1 MKRNKFKKRSFL
13 TLGAVMAIFASANY
27 CPALAAQYNIGS
39 FDHLKS
45 SLENGKYSYLDG
57 GGIGVIPSLVTVEIE
72 PNSMLNTNSLGF
84 GSAIDVK
91 ISGHTVDANNGT
103 YSGSNTGFIVN
114 GTTLTLQNVTMQGF
128 DAALNVQNGGTV
140 NLNGTDFNSAVY
152 NNATINLSGE
162 NTFSYTVSNADGA
175 TVNNSGSATFNNG
188 ALSGGGKY
196 VQSSA
201 DASTVLN
208 GGSINADI
216 TGGSLKGNFSLTDG
230 MVTEAVNTKINNDT
244 TVSGGELTLD
254 NKDTWSSDA
263 DITLNNNGTLN
274 LSGVTQGGTLNAEGG
289 SLNLNGTDLTISNG
303 SKIAG
308 AVNTQLNNGS
318 LTVDGTGSV
327 ILNNGDT
334 WNVETTLTNGSLT
347 IDSIAQEASAS
358 LNATGG
364 SLNLNGTD
372 LTISTGSQ
380 IAGAVNTQLNSGS
393 LTVDGTGSV
402 TLNQGD
408 AWNVETTLT
417 NGSLTLDNITQG
429 TNASLNATG
438 GGLVVNSNLN
448 MAQGSMIADVV
459 NANVS
464 GDLTVSG
471 GDVVFNNGDTWNSD
485 TTLTNGSLALDNM
498 TRGNNASLTANSG
511 NLTLGDITL
520 IRGDR
525 VNPNVNVTVNGDVIL
540 TNGANVALDS
550 RDTLNSGSVTVESYP
565 SVLSMGGLS
574 TNENF
579 YLNAKSGMITLS
591 GVTLNNEND
600 NVADGAT
607 VTINQ
612 STDTDYYGV
621 TLRQGSLSLN
631 STNDTWNGRIILN
644 GENANL
650 NLANVIQGENG
661 SLNATNGNLT
671 VNNITLTKAEDLI
684 AEAVKTTVAGDFTVS
699 NGEVILDGATD
710 VLQQGTITLDG
721 SGNLTMNDLTTTDV
735 NLIAKDGTLNL
746 NNVTLD
752 NDNDYIHFDSDVTF
766 NGNLNITK
774 GTVELDKND
783 NLSQASNTINL
794 NGENATLGVDGLA
807 TDTTKFNLEKGTL
820 HIVGEGLT
828 LNNTDDLIKKEIHT
842 VVDGDL
848 NINEGQV
855 YLNNEDE
862 WNKGTIHVATNGELQ
877 FENFNKSYGSVLK
890 MDGDGSLTE
899 LVNSTVATVDASQ
912 ITNGTINIDNTS
924 KFVIQDGTTN
934 LQTLNS
940 SGVLSTLNSTF
951 EDHTIN
957 TINVIGNE
965 FSKMDNTT
973 FTGDNRADF
982 TIDLYARLR
991 DYNQDS
997 DTFTGTTLAGLGT
1010 EEGTI
1015 NISDWVLRGNLR
1027 RQDAPIDRF
1036 YDFKIFNYENLDN
1049 VTITATDK
1057 ETFTP
1062 IGYYRLFSNGDG
1074 NYTLGLTRYNKQV
1087 FRAQATTLA
1096 QYNNQLAID
1105 DIVTSHFTLHNAG
1118 AYRNSNRFASAT
1130 PDLGPYLYNQKDGG
1144 LWFKSYADIER
1155 LSMTQ
1160 DLNVH
1165 NTAYGAIIGADL
1177 PVFDLEDGWKF
1188 IPTTYIGY
1196 NGAHQSF
1203 NDVSAYQNG
1212 GQLGFM
1218 GTFIKDNFVSSHTIY
1233 GGGYYNEMHVDGVS
1247 DETANWF
1254 WGTAHRAAYNWRIKN
1269 HFIIQPTAFISYNM
1283 FGEQNFHSEFGEMG
1297 MRSGMLNGVNVAPG
1311 INFIWADDDWSLYA
1325 GVQYMYNINEQVSGR
1340 AGNVYLPNLHM
1351 RHGYIQYGL
1360 GGTKTIKDNLASY
1373 AQVMFRNAG
1382 RTGVAFQIGLQYS
1395 FDLNEIIQKVT
1406 TAFKRTKNIANK

>member
-27 CPALAAQYNIGS
+27 CPALAADYNLNAFS
-39 FDHLKS
+39 QLES
-45 SLENGKYSYLDG
+45 ALENGNYNTQG
-57 GGIGVIPSLVTVEIE
+57 GVSQTVQSGDRLIT
-72 PNSMLNTNSLGF
+72 SGTLYF
-84 GSAIDVK
+84 GDNGIDVSQTGLTVVRENFADYMG
-91 ISGHTVDANNGT
+91 SGT
-103 YSGSNTGFIVN
+103 NTGFN
-114 GTTLTLQNVTMQGF
+114 
-128 DAALNVQNGGTV
+128 
-140 NLNGTDFNSAVY
+140 
-152 NNATINLSGE
+152 
-162 NTFSYTVSNADGA
+162 
-175 TVNNSGSATFNNG
+175 
-188 ALSGGGKY
+188 
-196 VQSSA
+196 
-201 DASTVLN
+201 VLN
-208 GGSINADI
+208 G
-216 TGGSLKGNFSLTDG
+216 
-230 MVTEAVNTKINNDT
+230 V
-244 TVSGGELTLD
+244 ELTLD
-254 NKDTWSSDA
+254 NLAINTFQTAVNINNGATVNFIGGTYDSSVVNSGASDIQGGIFRNYSQTADTSASTTTNGNVTLSGNITSGNFTSNDTLNFTGGEIAAAVNTNINSDTTISNGTITLDSSDTWSTNA
-263 DITLNNNGTLN
+263 YITLNSGTLN
-274 LSGVTQGGTLNAEGG
+274 LNGATQGGT
-289 SLNLNGTDLTISNG
+289 
-303 SKIAG
+303 
-308 AVNTQLNNGS
+308 
-318 LTVDGTGSV
+318 
-327 ILNNGDT
+327 
-334 WNVETTLTNGSLT
+334 
-347 IDSIAQEASAS
+347 

-380 IAGAVNTQLNSGS
+380 IAGAVNTQLNNGS

-408 AWNVETTLT
+408 VWNVETTLT

-429 TNASLNATG
+429 ANASLNATGGSLNLNGTDLTISTGSKITGDVVASLTGGSLTVAKDGSVTINTGDTWDTATKLTGGTLEINNVNQGTNASINATG
-438 GGLVVNSNLN
+438 GGLVVNSDLN
-448 MAQGSMIADVV
+448 MAEGSMIADVV

-485 TTLTNGSLALDNM
+485 TTLTNGSLALDDM
-498 TRGNNASLTANSG
+498 TRGNNASLYATGG
-511 NLTLGDITL
+511 NLNLGAVELVGNDDIGQYVVTTITDDVVL
-520 IRGDR
+520 NGL
-525 VNPNVNVTVNGDVIL
+525 NVNVRLDGMGS
-540 TNGANVALDS
+540 GADNLVG
-550 RDTLNSGSVTVESYP
+550 GSVTVK
-565 SVLSMGGLS
+565 
-574 TNENF
+574 N
-579 YLNAKSGMITLS
+579 
-591 GVTLNNEND
+591 GV
-600 NVADGAT
+600 
-607 VTINQ
+607 
-612 STDTDYYGV
+612 
-621 TLRQGSLSLN
+621 LSLN
-631 STNDTWNGRIILN
+631 NLATTNIAIITDDLRGALTLNDVTLDNDNDYINANLLSIDDNITVNKGEIYVKGTDEWNGVINLA

-671 VNNITLTKAEDLI
+671 VNNITLTKTEDII

-699 NGEVILDGATD
+699 NGNVILDGATD
-710 VLQQGTITLDG
+710 TLQTGTLTLNSNG
-721 SGNLTMNDLTTTDV
+721 KLTMNNLTTENV
-735 NLIAKDGTLNL
+735 NLIAQGGTLNL
-746 NNVTLD
+746 DNVTLN
-752 NDNDYIHFDSDVTF
+752 NDNDYIHFDSNVTF
-766 NGNLNITK
+766 AGDLNITK
-774 GTVELDKND
+774 GTVELDSKD
-783 NLSQASNTINL
+783 NLSAANNTITL

-820 HIVGEGLT
+820 HIVGDGLT
-828 LNNTDDLIKKEIHT
+828 LNNADDLIQREIHT

-848 NINEGQV
+848 NINKGQV
-855 YLNNEDE
+855 YLNNDDE
-862 WNKGTIHVATNGELQ
+862 WNEGTIHVATDGSLQ
-877 FENFNKSYGSVLK
+877 FENFNKSYGNVLI
-890 MDGDGSLTE
+890 MDGENSLTE
-899 LVNSTVATVDASQ
+899 LVNSTVAVIDAGK
-912 ITNGTINIDNTS
+912 ITDGTINIDNTS
-924 KFVIQDGTTN
+924 SFVVQDGTMN
-934 LQTLNS
+934 LDTLNS
-940 SGVLSTLNSTF
+940 SGVLSALNSTF

-957 TINVIGNE
+957 NLNVINND
-965 FSKMDNTT
+965 FTAMDNST
-973 FTGDNRADF
+973 FTGDAVADF
-982 TIDLYARLR
+982 TIDIYARLR
-991 DYNQDS
+991 DYNQNS
-997 DTFTGTTLAGLGT
+997 DTFSGEAISALDASGGTV
-1010 EEGTI
+1010 

-1027 RQDAPIDRF
+1027 RQDAPIDRY
-1036 YDFKIFNYENLDN
+1036 YDFKIFDYDTIADN
-1049 VTITATDK
+1049 INITATDK

-1074 NYTLGLTRYNKQV
+1074 SYTLGLTRYNKQV

-1105 DIVTSHFTLHNAG
+1105 DIVTSHFTLHNAA
-1118 AYRNSNRFASAT
+1118 AYRNSNRFAAAT
-1130 PDLGPYLYNQKDGG
+1130 PSLGPYLYNQKDGG

-1218 GTFIKDNFVSSHTIY
+1218 GTFIKDNFVSSHTVY

-1297 MRSGMLNGVNVAPG
+1297 MKSGMLNGINVAPG
-1311 INFIWADDDWSLYA
+1311 VNFIWADDDWSLYA

-1351 RHGYIQYGL
+1351 RHGYIQYGI
-1360 GGTKTIKDNLASY
+1360 GGTKNIKDNLASY

-1395 FDLNEIIQKVT
+1395 FDLNEIIQKIT
-1406 TAFKRTKNIANK
+1406 TAFKKTKNIANK

>member
-1 MKRNKFKKRSFL
+1 MKRGKFKKRSFL

-27 CPALAAQYNIGS
+27 CPALAAQYNLDT
-39 FDHLKS
+39 FNQ
-45 SLENGKYSYLDG
+45 LESALNEGFYEYRNESDIPPYYSEQTVANGD
-57 GGIGVIPSLVTVEIE
+57 I
-72 PNSMLNTNSLGF
+72 LNTGGNLSF
-84 GSAIDVK
+84 GRDS
-91 ISGHTVDANNGT
+91 ISVVTSGLTVDANNGT

-128 DAALNVQNGGTV
+128 GTALNVQNEGTV

-162 NTFSYTVSNADGA
+162 NTFSGTVSNANGA

-201 DASTVLN
+201 GASTVLN

-230 MVTEAVNTKINNDT
+230 RVTEAVNTEINNDT

-254 NKDTWSSDA
+254 NQDTWSSNA

-274 LSGVTQGGTLNAEGG
+274 LSGVDQGGALNAEGG
-289 SLNLNGTDLTISNG
+289 SLNLNGTDLTISTG
-303 SKIAG
+303 SQIAG

-334 WNVETTLTNGSLT
+334 WNVSTTLKDGDLTLYNVSQGTNASLDAQAGNLNSNISLT
-347 IDSIAQEASAS
+347 IGE
-358 LNATGG
+358 G
-364 SLNLNGTD
+364 SK
-372 LTISTGSQ
+372 
-380 IAGAVNTQLNSGS
+380 IAGDVNANLSGGS
-393 LTVDGTGSV
+393 LTVAQDGSV
-402 TLNQGD
+402 TINTGD
-408 AWNVETTLT
+408 TWNTATNLT
-417 NGSLTLDNITQG
+417 GGNLEINNVNQG

-498 TRGNNASLTANSG
+498 TRGNDASLTANSG

-520 IRGDR
+520 IQGDR

-550 RDTLNSGSVTVESYP
+550 RDTLNSGSVTVENYP

-579 YLNAKSGMITLS
+579 YLVAKSGMITLS
-591 GVTLNNEND
+591 GVTLNNEKD

-607 VTINQ
+607 VTIKQ

-671 VNNITLTKAEDLI
+671 VNNITLTKTEDII
-684 AEAVKTTVAGDFTVS
+684 AKAVKTTVAGDFTVS

-1406 TAFKRTKNIANK
+1406 TAFKRTKNIAKH

>member
-1 MKRNKFKKRSFL
+1 MKESKFKKRSFL

-27 CPALAAQYNIGS
+27 CPALAADYNLNAFS
-39 FDHLKS
+39 QLQS
-45 SLENGKYSYLDG
+45 ALESGGYYDNGL
-57 GGIGVIPSLVTVEIE
+57 IE
-72 PNSMLNTNSLGF
+72 VNSGDRLITSGTLYF
-84 GSAIDVK
+84 GDNGIDVSQTGLTVVRNNANYMG
-91 ISGHTVDANNGT
+91 SGT
-103 YSGSNTGFIVN
+103 NTGFNVLN
-114 GTTLTLQNVTMQGF
+114 GVELTLNNVVMSTFQT
-128 DAALNVQNGGTV
+128 AV
-140 NLNGTDFNSAVY
+140 NI
-152 NNATINLSGE
+152 NN
-162 NTFSYTVSNADGA
+162 GA
-175 TVNNSGSATFNNG
+175 TVNFIGGTYGSSVVNSGASNIQ
-188 ALSGGGKY
+188 GGIFRNY
-196 VQSSA
+196 SQTANTS
-201 DASTVLN
+201 ASTTTSGNVTLN
-208 GGSINADI
+208 GNITSGSFTSNGTLNF
-216 TGGSLKGNFSLTDG
+216 TGG
-230 MVTEAVNTKINNDT
+230 EIAAAVNTEINDDT
-244 TVSGGELTLD
+244 TISNGTITLD
-254 NKDTWSSDA
+254 SSDTWSTNA
-263 DITLNNNGTLN
+263 DITLNSGTLN
-274 LSGVTQGGTLNAEGG
+274 LNGATQGGT
-289 SLNLNGTDLTISNG
+289 
-303 SKIAG
+303 
-308 AVNTQLNNGS
+308 
-318 LTVDGTGSV
+318 
-327 ILNNGDT
+327 
-334 WNVETTLTNGSLT
+334 
-347 IDSIAQEASAS
+347 

-380 IAGAVNTQLNSGS
+380 IAGAVNTQLNNGS

-408 AWNVETTLT
+408 VWNVETTLT

-438 GGLVVNSNLN
+438 GGLVVNSDLN
-448 MAQGSMIADVV
+448 MAEGSMIADVV

-498 TRGNNASLTANSG
+498 TRGNDASLYATGG
-511 NLTLGDITL
+511 NLNLGAVELVGNDDIGQYVVTTITDDVVL
-520 IRGDR
+520 NGL
-525 VNPNVNVTVNGDVIL
+525 NVNVQLDGTGS
-540 TNGANVALDS
+540 GADNLAG
-550 RDTLNSGSVTVESYP
+550 GSVTVKNG
-565 SVLSMGGLS
+565 VLSLNNLAT
-574 TNENF
+574 TNT
-579 YLNAKSGMITLS
+579 AIITDDLR
-591 GVTLNNEND
+591 GALTLNNVTLDND
-600 NVADGAT
+600 NDYINANLLSIEDNIT
-607 VTINQ
+607 VNKGEIYVKG
-612 STDTDYYGV
+612 TDE
-621 TLRQGSLSLN
+621 
-631 STNDTWNGRIILN
+631 WNGVINLA

-671 VNNITLTKAEDLI
+671 VNNITLTKTEDII

-699 NGEVILDGATD
+699 NGNVILDGATD
-710 VLQQGTITLDG
+710 TLQTGTLTLNSNG
-721 SGNLTMNDLTTTDV
+721 TLTMNDLTTENV
-735 NLIAKDGTLNL
+735 NLIAQGGTLNL
-746 NNVTLD
+746 DNVTLN
-752 NDNDYIHFDSDVTF
+752 NDNDYIHFDSNVTF
-766 NGNLNITK
+766 AGDLNITK
-774 GTVELDKND
+774 GTVELDSKD
-783 NLSQASNTINL
+783 NLSAANNTITL

-820 HIVGEGLT
+820 HIVGDGLT
-828 LNNTDDLIKKEIHT
+828 LNNADDLIQREIHT

-848 NINEGQV
+848 NINKGQV
-855 YLNNEDE
+855 YLNNDDE
-862 WNKGTIHVATNGELQ
+862 WNEGTIHVATDGSLQ
-877 FENFNKSYGSVLK
+877 FENFNKSYGNVLI
-890 MDGDGSLTE
+890 MDGENSLTE
-899 LVNSTVATVDASQ
+899 LVNSTVAVIDAGK
-912 ITNGTINIDNTS
+912 ITDGTINIDNTS
-924 KFVIQDGTTN
+924 SFVVQDGTMN
-934 LQTLNS
+934 LDTLNS
-940 SGVLSTLNSTF
+940 SGVLSALNSTF

-957 TINVIGNE
+957 NLNVINND
-965 FSKMDNTT
+965 FTAMDNST
-973 FTGDNRADF
+973 FTGDAVADF
-982 TIDLYARLR
+982 TIDIYARLR
-991 DYNQDS
+991 DYNQNS
-997 DTFTGTTLAGLGT
+997 DTFSGEAISALDTSGGTV
-1010 EEGTI
+1010 

-1027 RQDAPIDRF
+1027 RQDAPIDRY
-1036 YDFKIFNYENLDN
+1036 YDFKIFDYDTIADN
-1049 VTITATDK
+1049 INITATDK

-1074 NYTLGLTRYNKQV
+1074 SYTLGLTRYNKQV

-1105 DIVTSHFTLHNAG
+1105 DIVTSHFTLHNAA
-1118 AYRNSNRFASAT
+1118 AYRNSNRFAAAT
-1130 PDLGPYLYNQKDGG
+1130 PSLGPYLYNQKDGG

-1218 GTFIKDNFVSSHTIY
+1218 GTFIKDNFVSSHTVY

-1297 MRSGMLNGVNVAPG
+1297 MKSGMLNGINVAPG
-1311 INFIWADDDWSLYA
+1311 VNFIWADDDWSLYA

-1351 RHGYIQYGL
+1351 RHGYIQYGI
-1360 GGTKTIKDNLASY
+1360 GGTKNIKDNLASY

-1395 FDLNEIIQKVT
+1395 FDLNEIIQKIT
-1406 TAFKRTKNIANK
+1406 TAFKKTKNIANK

>member
-1 MKRNKFKKRSFL
+1 MKRGKFKKRSFL

-27 CPALAAQYNIGS
+27 CPALAADYDLNAFSQLQSALESGGYYDNGLIEVNSGDRLITSGDYLS
-39 FDHLKS
+39 FD
-45 SLENGKYSYLDG
+45 NDG
-57 GGIGVIPSLVTVEIE
+57 ITVSQTGLTVVRED
-72 PNSMLNTNSLGF
+72 LNRYEGY
-84 GSAIDVK
+84 G
-91 ISGHTVDANNGT
+91 
-103 YSGSNTGFIVN
+103 TGFNVLN
-114 GTTLTLQNVTMQGF
+114 GVELTLNNVVM
-128 DAALNVQNGGTV
+128 
-140 NLNGTDFNSAVY
+140 
-152 NNATINLSGE
+152 
-162 NTFSYTVSNADGA
+162 NTFQTAVNINNGA
-175 TVNNSGSATFNNG
+175 TVNFIGGSYTSSVVNSGASDIQGGIFRNYSQTADTSASTTTNG
-188 ALSGGGKY
+188 NVTLSGNITSGNFT
-196 VQSSA
+196 SN
-201 DASTVLN
+201 DTLN
-208 GGSINADI
+208 F
-216 TGGSLKGNFSLTDG
+216 TGG
-230 MVTEAVNTKINNDT
+230 EIAAAVNTNINSDT
-244 TVSGGELTLD
+244 TISNGTITLD
-254 NKDTWSSDA
+254 SSDTWSTNA
-263 DITLNNNGTLN
+263 DITLNSGTLN
-274 LSGVTQGGTLNAEGG
+274 LNGATQGGALNAEGG
-289 SLNLNGTDLTISNG
+289 SLNLNGTDLTISTG
-303 SKIAG
+303 SQIAG

-334 WNVETTLTNGSLT
+334 WNVSTTLTNGSLT
-347 IDSIAQEASAS
+347 IDSIAQGASAS

-364 SLNLNGTD
+364 SLSVTNTNLNIAG
-372 LTISTGSQ
+372 GSQ

-408 AWNVETTLT
+408 VWNVETTLT

-429 TNASLNATG
+429 TNASINATG
-438 GGLVVNSNLN
+438 GGLVVNSDLN
-448 MAQGSMIADVV
+448 MAEGSMIAEAV

-464 GDLTVSG
+464 GVLTVSG

-1233 GGGYYNEMHVDGVS
+1233 VGGYYNEMHFDGFS
-1247 DETANWF
+1247 D
-1254 WGTAHRAAYNWRIKN
+1254 
-1269 HFIIQPTAFISYNM
+1269 
-1283 FGEQNFHSEFGEMG
+1283 
-1297 MRSGMLNGVNVAPG
+1297 
-1311 INFIWADDDWSLYA
+1311 
-1325 GVQYMYNINEQVSGR
+1325 
-1340 AGNVYLPNLHM
+1340 
-1351 RHGYIQYGL
+1351 
-1360 GGTKTIKDNLASY
+1360 
-1373 AQVMFRNAG
+1373 
-1382 RTGVAFQIGLQYS
+1382 
-1395 FDLNEIIQKVT
+1395 
-1406 TAFKRTKNIANK
+1406 

>member
-1 MKRNKFKKRSFL
+1 MKRGKFKKRSFL

-27 CPALAAQYNIGS
+27 CPALAADYDLNAFSQLQSALESGGYYDNGLIEVNSGDRLITSGDYLS
-39 FDHLKS
+39 FD
-45 SLENGKYSYLDG
+45 NDG
-57 GGIGVIPSLVTVEIE
+57 ITVSQTGLTVVRED
-72 PNSMLNTNSLGF
+72 LNRYEGY
-84 GSAIDVK
+84 G
-91 ISGHTVDANNGT
+91 
-103 YSGSNTGFIVN
+103 TGFNVLN
-114 GTTLTLQNVTMQGF
+114 GVELTLNNVVM
-128 DAALNVQNGGTV
+128 
-140 NLNGTDFNSAVY
+140 
-152 NNATINLSGE
+152 
-162 NTFSYTVSNADGA
+162 NTFQTAVNINNGA
-175 TVNNSGSATFNNG
+175 TVNFIGGSYTSSVVNSGASDIQGGIFRNYSQTADTSASTTTNG
-188 ALSGGGKY
+188 NVTLSGNITSGNFT
-196 VQSSA
+196 SN
-201 DASTVLN
+201 DTLN
-208 GGSINADI
+208 F
-216 TGGSLKGNFSLTDG
+216 TGG
-230 MVTEAVNTKINNDT
+230 EIAAAVNTNINSDT
-244 TVSGGELTLD
+244 TISNGTITLD
-254 NKDTWSSDA
+254 SSDTWSTNA
-263 DITLNNNGTLN
+263 DITLNSGTLN
-274 LSGVTQGGTLNAEGG
+274 LNGATQGGALNAEGG
-289 SLNLNGTDLTISNG
+289 SLNLNGTDLTISTG
-303 SKIAG
+303 SQIAG

-334 WNVETTLTNGSLT
+334 WNVSTTLTNGSLT
-347 IDSIAQEASAS
+347 IDSIAQGASAS
-358 LNATGG
+358 LNAPGG
-364 SLNLNGTD
+364 SLSVTNTNLNIAG
-372 LTISTGSQ
+372 GSQ

-408 AWNVETTLT
+408 VWNVETTLT

-429 TNASLNATG
+429 TNASINATG
-438 GGLVVNSNLN
+438 GGLVVNSDLN
-448 MAQGSMIADVV
+448 MAEGSMIAEAV

-464 GDLTVSG
+464 GVLTVSG

-820 HIVGEGLT
+820 HIVDEGLT

-855 YLNNEDE
+855 YLNNGDD
-862 WNKGTIHVATNGELQ
+862 WNKGQIHVATNGELQ
-877 FENFNKSYGSVLK
+877 FENFNKSYGSFLK
-890 MDGDGSLTE
+890 MEGDGSLTE
-899 LVNSTVATVDASQ
+899 LVKSQVEPVDVIQ
-912 ITNGTINIDNTS
+912 IHIGTNNVDNTS

-1027 RQDAPIDRF
+1027 RQDAPIYRF
-1036 YDFKIFNYENLDN
+1036 
-1049 VTITATDK
+1049 
-1057 ETFTP
+1057 
-1062 IGYYRLFSNGDG
+1062 
-1074 NYTLGLTRYNKQV
+1074 
-1087 FRAQATTLA
+1087 
-1096 QYNNQLAID
+1096 
-1105 DIVTSHFTLHNAG
+1105 
-1118 AYRNSNRFASAT
+1118 
-1130 PDLGPYLYNQKDGG
+1130 
-1144 LWFKSYADIER
+1144 
-1155 LSMTQ
+1155 
-1160 DLNVH
+1160 
-1165 NTAYGAIIGADL
+1165 
-1177 PVFDLEDGWKF
+1177 
-1188 IPTTYIGY
+1188 
-1196 NGAHQSF
+1196 
-1203 NDVSAYQNG
+1203 
-1212 GQLGFM
+1212 
-1218 GTFIKDNFVSSHTIY
+1218 
-1233 GGGYYNEMHVDGVS
+1233 
-1247 DETANWF
+1247 
-1254 WGTAHRAAYNWRIKN
+1254 
-1269 HFIIQPTAFISYNM
+1269 
-1283 FGEQNFHSEFGEMG
+1283 
-1297 MRSGMLNGVNVAPG
+1297 
-1311 INFIWADDDWSLYA
+1311 
-1325 GVQYMYNINEQVSGR
+1325 
-1340 AGNVYLPNLHM
+1340 
-1351 RHGYIQYGL
+1351 
-1360 GGTKTIKDNLASY
+1360 
-1373 AQVMFRNAG
+1373 
-1382 RTGVAFQIGLQYS
+1382 
-1395 FDLNEIIQKVT
+1395 
-1406 TAFKRTKNIANK
+1406 

>member
-1 MKRNKFKKRSFL
+1 MKRGKFKKRSFL

-27 CPALAAQYNIGS
+27 CPTLAADYNLNAFS
-39 FDHLKS
+39 QLES
-45 SLENGKYSYLDG
+45 ALENGNYNTQG
-57 GGIGVIPSLVTVEIE
+57 GVSQTVQSGDRLIT
-72 PNSMLNTNSLGF
+72 SGTLYF
-84 GSAIDVK
+84 GDNGIDVSQTGLTVVRVNLAK
-91 ISGHTVDANNGT
+91 YQGSGT
-103 YSGSNTGFIVN
+103 NTGFNVLN
-114 GTTLTLQNVTMQGF
+114 GVELTL
-128 DAALNVQNGGTV
+128 D
-140 NLNGTDFNSAVY
+140 NLA
-152 NNATINLSGE
+152 I
-162 NTFSYTVSNADGA
+162 NTFQTAVNINNGA
-175 TVNNSGSATFNNG
+175 TVNFIGGSYTSSVVNSGTSNIQGGTFSNYFQTADTSASTTTNG
-188 ALSGGGKY
+188 NVTLSGNITSGNFTSNG
-196 VQSSA
+196 
-201 DASTVLN
+201 TLN
-208 GGSINADI
+208 F
-216 TGGSLKGNFSLTDG
+216 TGGEIATD
-230 MVTEAVNTKINNDT
+230 VNTVINNDT

-254 NKDTWSSDA
+254 NQDTWSSNA

-274 LSGVTQGGTLNAEGG
+274 LSGVDQGGALNAEGG

-303 SKIAG
+303 SKI
-308 AVNTQLNNGS
+308 T
-318 LTVDGTGSV
+318 
-327 ILNNGDT
+327 
-334 WNVETTLTNGSLT
+334 
-347 IDSIAQEASAS
+347 
-358 LNATGG
+358 
-364 SLNLNGTD
+364 
-372 LTISTGSQ
+372 
-380 IAGAVNTQLNSGS
+380 GAVNTQLNSGS

-408 AWNVETTLT
+408 VWNVETTLT

-429 TNASLNATG
+429 TNASINATG
-438 GGLVVNSNLN
+438 GGLVVNSDLN
-448 MAQGSMIADVV
+448 MAEGSMIAETV

-520 IRGDR
+520 IQGDR
-525 VNPNVNVTVNGDVIL
+525 VNQYVNVTVNGDVIL
-540 TNGANVALDS
+540 NGANVVLDS
-550 RDTLNSGSVTVESYP
+550 RDTLNSGSVTVENYP

-574 TNENF
+574 TNEKF
-579 YLNAKSGMITLS
+579 YLDAKSGMITLS

-607 VTINQ
+607 VTITQGTGADNF
-612 STDTDYYGV
+612 GV
-621 TLRQGSLSLN
+621 TLQQGSLSLN
-631 STNDTWNGRIILN
+631 STNDTWNGSIILD

-671 VNNITLTKAEDLI
+671 VNNITLTKAEDII

-807 TDTTKFNLEKGTL
+807 TDTTKFNLEKGGL

-1406 TAFKRTKNIANK
+1406 TAFKRTKNIAKH

>member
-1 MKRNKFKKRSFL
+1 MKRGKFKKRSFL

-27 CPALAAQYNIGS
+27 CPALAADYDLNAFSQLQSALESGGYYDNGLIEVNSGDRLITSGDYLS
-39 FDHLKS
+39 FD
-45 SLENGKYSYLDG
+45 NDG
-57 GGIGVIPSLVTVEIE
+57 ITVSQTGLTVVRED
-72 PNSMLNTNSLGF
+72 LNRYEGY
-84 GSAIDVK
+84 G
-91 ISGHTVDANNGT
+91 
-103 YSGSNTGFIVN
+103 TGFNVLN
-114 GTTLTLQNVTMQGF
+114 GVELTLNNVVM
-128 DAALNVQNGGTV
+128 
-140 NLNGTDFNSAVY
+140 
-152 NNATINLSGE
+152 
-162 NTFSYTVSNADGA
+162 NTFQTAVNINNGA
-175 TVNNSGSATFNNG
+175 TVNFIGGSYTSSVVNSGASDIQGGIFRNYSQTADTSASTTTNG
-188 ALSGGGKY
+188 NVTLSGNITSGNFT
-196 VQSSA
+196 SN
-201 DASTVLN
+201 DTLN
-208 GGSINADI
+208 F
-216 TGGSLKGNFSLTDG
+216 TGG
-230 MVTEAVNTKINNDT
+230 EIAAAVNTNINSDT
-244 TVSGGELTLD
+244 TISNGTITLD
-254 NKDTWSSDA
+254 SSDTWSTNA
-263 DITLNNNGTLN
+263 DITLNSGTLN
-274 LSGVTQGGTLNAEGG
+274 LNGATQGGTLNATGG
-289 SLNLNGTDLTISNG
+289 SLNLNGTDLTISTG
-303 SKIAG
+303 SQIAG

-334 WNVETTLTNGSLT
+334 WNVSTTLTNGSLT

-364 SLNLNGTD
+364 SLNVNGTD
-372 LTISTGSQ
+372 LTISTDSQ
-380 IAGAVNTQLNSGS
+380 IAGDVVASLTGGS
-393 LTVDGTGSV
+393 LTVAQDGSV
-402 TLNQGD
+402 TINTGD
-408 AWNVETTLT
+408 TWNTATKLT
-417 NGSLTLDNITQG
+417 GGNLAIDNVNQG

-448 MAQGSMIADVV
+448 MAQGSMIAEAVE
-459 NANVS
+459 ANVS
-464 GDLTVSG
+464 GVLTVSG

-520 IRGDR
+520 IQGDR
-525 VNPNVNVTVNGDVIL
+525 VNQYVNVTVNGDVIL

-550 RDTLNSGSVTVESYP
+550 RDTLNSGSVTVENYP

-574 TNENF
+574 TNEKF
-579 YLNAKSGMITLS
+579 YLDAKSGIITLS

-607 VTINQ
+607 VTITQGTGADNF
-612 STDTDYYGV
+612 GV
-621 TLRQGSLSLN
+621 TLQQGSLSLN
-631 STNDTWNGRIILN
+631 STNDTWNGSIILD

-1406 TAFKRTKNIANK
+1406 TAFKRTKNIAKH

>member
-1 MKRNKFKKRSFL
+1 MSLKN
-13 TLGAVMAIFASANY
+13 AN
-27 CPALAAQYNIGS
+27 
-39 FDHLKS
+39 
-45 SLENGKYSYLDG
+45 
-57 GGIGVIPSLVTVEIE
+57 
-72 PNSMLNTNSLGF
+72 
-84 GSAIDVK
+84 
-91 ISGHTVDANNGT
+91 ISGTITLDASDTWEGA
-103 YSGSNTGFIVN
+103 YSLSNT
-114 GTTLTLQNVTMQGF
+114 
-128 DAALNVQNGGTV
+128 
-140 NLNGTDFNSAVY
+140 
-152 NNATINLSGE
+152 
-162 NTFSYTVSNADGA
+162 
-175 TVNNSGSATFNNG
+175 
-188 ALSGGGKY
+188 
-196 VQSSA
+196 
-201 DASTVLN
+201 
-208 GGSINADI
+208 
-216 TGGSLKGNFSLTDG
+216 
-230 MVTEAVNTKINNDT
+230 
-244 TVSGGELTLD
+244 
-254 NKDTWSSDA
+254 
-263 DITLNNNGTLN
+263 GTLN
-274 LSGVTQGGTLNAEGG
+274 LNGVTQGGALNAE
-289 SLNLNGTDLTISNG
+289 D
-303 SKIAG
+303 
-308 AVNTQLNNGS
+308 
-318 LTVDGTGSV
+318 
-327 ILNNGDT
+327 
-334 WNVETTLTNGSLT
+334 
-347 IDSIAQEASAS
+347 
-358 LNATGG
+358 G

-402 TLNQGD
+402 ILNNGDTWNVETTLTNGSLTLDNITQGTNASLNATGGSLKLNGTDLTISNDSKIAGAVNTQLNSGSLTVDGTGSVTLNQGD
-408 AWNVETTLT
+408 VWNVETTLT

-438 GGLVVNSNLN
+438 GGLVVNSDLN
-448 MAQGSMIADVV
+448 MAEGSMIADVV

-471 GDVVFNNGDTWNSD
+471 GDVVFNNGDTWNTN
-485 TTLTNGSLALDNM
+485 TTLQSGSLTLDNM
-498 TRGNNASLTANSG
+498 KRGNNASLTANSG

-520 IRGDR
+520 IQGDR
-525 VNPNVNVTVNGDVIL
+525 VNQYVNVTVNGDVIL
-540 TNGANVALDS
+540 DGANVVLDS
-550 RDTLNSGSVTVESYP
+550 RDTLNSGSVTVKDYP

-574 TNENF
+574 TNEKF
-579 YLNAKSGMITLS
+579 YLDAKSGMITLS

-607 VTINQ
+607 VTITQGTGADNF
-612 STDTDYYGV
+612 GV
-621 TLRQGSLSLN
+621 TLQQGSLSLN
-631 STNDTWNGRIILN
+631 STNDTWNGSIILD

-684 AEAVKTTVAGDFTVS
+684 AKAVKTTVAGDFTVS

-766 NGNLNITK
+766 NGDLNITK

-807 TDTTKFNLEKGTL
+807 TDTTKFNLEKGGL

-1406 TAFKRTKNIANK
+1406 TAFKRTKNIAKH

>member
-27 CPALAAQYNIGS
+27 CPALAADYNLNAFS
-39 FDHLKS
+39 QLQS
-45 SLENGKYSYLDG
+45 ALESGGYYDNGL
-57 GGIGVIPSLVTVEIE
+57 IE
-72 PNSMLNTNSLGF
+72 VNSGDRLITSGTLYF
-84 GSAIDVK
+84 GDNGIDVSQTGLTVVRNNANYMG
-91 ISGHTVDANNGT
+91 SGT
-103 YSGSNTGFIVN
+103 NTGFNVLN
-114 GTTLTLQNVTMQGF
+114 GVELTLNNVVMSTFQT
-128 DAALNVQNGGTV
+128 AV
-140 NLNGTDFNSAVY
+140 NI
-152 NNATINLSGE
+152 NN
-162 NTFSYTVSNADGA
+162 GA
-175 TVNNSGSATFNNG
+175 TVNFIGGTYGSSVVNSGASNIQ
-188 ALSGGGKY
+188 GGIFSNY
-196 VQSSA
+196 FQTANTS
-201 DASTVLN
+201 ASTTTSGNVTLN
-208 GGSINADI
+208 GNITSGSFTSNGTLNF
-216 TGGSLKGNFSLTDG
+216 TGG
-230 MVTEAVNTKINNDT
+230 EIAAAVNTNINSDT
-244 TVSGGELTLD
+244 TISNGTITLD
-254 NKDTWSSDA
+254 SSDTWSTNA
-263 DITLNNNGTLN
+263 DITLNSGTLN
-274 LSGVTQGGTLNAEGG
+274 LNGATQGGT
-289 SLNLNGTDLTISNG
+289 
-303 SKIAG
+303 
-308 AVNTQLNNGS
+308 
-318 LTVDGTGSV
+318 
-327 ILNNGDT
+327 
-334 WNVETTLTNGSLT
+334 
-347 IDSIAQEASAS
+347 

-380 IAGAVNTQLNSGS
+380 IAGAVNTQLNNGS

-408 AWNVETTLT
+408 VWNVETTLT

-438 GGLVVNSNLN
+438 GGLVVNSDLN
-448 MAQGSMIADVV
+448 MAEGSMIADVV

-471 GDVVFNNGDTWNSD
+471 GEVVFNNGDTWNSD
-485 TTLTNGSLALDNM
+485 TTLTNGSLTLDNM
-498 TRGNNASLTANSG
+498 KRGNDASLYATGG
-511 NLTLGDITL
+511 NLNLGAVELVGNDDIGQYVVTTITDDVVL
-520 IRGDR
+520 NGL
-525 VNPNVNVTVNGDVIL
+525 NVNVQLDGMGS
-540 TNGANVALDS
+540 GADNLVG
-550 RDTLNSGSVTVESYP
+550 GSVTVK
-565 SVLSMGGLS
+565 
-574 TNENF
+574 N
-579 YLNAKSGMITLS
+579 
-591 GVTLNNEND
+591 GV
-600 NVADGAT
+600 
-607 VTINQ
+607 
-612 STDTDYYGV
+612 
-621 TLRQGSLSLN
+621 LSLN
-631 STNDTWNGRIILN
+631 NLATTNIAIITDDLGGALTLNDVTLDNDNDYINANLLSIEDNITVNKGEIYVKGTDEWNGVINLA

-671 VNNITLTKAEDLI
+671 VNNITLTKTEDII

-699 NGEVILDGATD
+699 NGNVILDGATD
-710 VLQQGTITLDG
+710 TLQTGTLTLNSNG
-721 SGNLTMNDLTTTDV
+721 KLTMNNLTTENV
-735 NLIAKDGTLNL
+735 NLIAQGGTLNL
-746 NNVTLD
+746 DNVTLN
-752 NDNDYIHFDSDVTF
+752 NDNDYIHFDSNVTF
-766 NGNLNITK
+766 AGDLNITK
-774 GTVELDKND
+774 GTVELDSKD
-783 NLSQASNTINL
+783 NLSAANNTITL

-820 HIVGEGLT
+820 HIVGDGLT
-828 LNNTDDLIKKEIHT
+828 LNNADDLIQREIHT

-848 NINEGQV
+848 NINKGQV
-855 YLNNEDE
+855 YLNNDDE
-862 WNKGTIHVATNGELQ
+862 WNEGTIHVATDGSLQ
-877 FENFNKSYGSVLK
+877 FENFNKSYGNVLI
-890 MDGDGSLTE
+890 MDGENSLTE
-899 LVNSTVATVDASQ
+899 LVNSTVAVVDAGK
-912 ITNGTINIDNTS
+912 ITDGTINIDNTS
-924 KFVIQDGTTN
+924 SFVVQDGTMN
-934 LQTLNS
+934 LDTLNS
-940 SGVLSTLNSTF
+940 SGVLSALNSTF

-957 TINVIGNE
+957 NLNVINND
-965 FSKMDNTT
+965 FTAMDNST
-973 FTGDNRADF
+973 FTGDAVADF
-982 TIDLYARLR
+982 TIDIYARLR
-991 DYNQDS
+991 DYNQNS
-997 DTFTGTTLAGLGT
+997 DTFSGEAISALDASGGTV
-1010 EEGTI
+1010 

-1027 RQDAPIDRF
+1027 RQDAPIDRY
-1036 YDFKIFNYENLDN
+1036 YDFKIFDYDTIADN
-1049 VTITATDK
+1049 INITATDK

-1074 NYTLGLTRYNKQV
+1074 SYTLGLTRYNKQV

-1105 DIVTSHFTLHNAG
+1105 DIVTSHFTLHNAA
-1118 AYRNSNRFASAT
+1118 AYRNSNRFAAAT
-1130 PDLGPYLYNQKDGG
+1130 PSLGPYLYNQKDGG

-1218 GTFIKDNFVSSHTIY
+1218 GTFIKDNFVSSHTVY

-1297 MRSGMLNGVNVAPG
+1297 MKSGMLNGINVAPG
-1311 INFIWADDDWSLYA
+1311 VNFIWADDDWSLYA

-1351 RHGYIQYGL
+1351 RHGYIQYGI
-1360 GGTKTIKDNLASY
+1360 GGTKNIKDNLASY

-1395 FDLNEIIQKVT
+1395 FDLNEIIQKIT
-1406 TAFKRTKNIANK
+1406 TAFKKTKNIANK

>member
-27 CPALAAQYNIGS
+27 CPALAADYNLNAFS
-39 FDHLKS
+39 QLQS
-45 SLENGKYSYLDG
+45 ALENGNYNTQG
-57 GGIGVIPSLVTVEIE
+57 GVSQTVQSGDRLIT
-72 PNSMLNTNSLGF
+72 SGTLYF
-84 GSAIDVK
+84 GDNGIDVSQTGLTVVRENFANYMG
-91 ISGHTVDANNGT
+91 SGT
-103 YSGSNTGFIVN
+103 NTGFN
-114 GTTLTLQNVTMQGF
+114 
-128 DAALNVQNGGTV
+128 
-140 NLNGTDFNSAVY
+140 
-152 NNATINLSGE
+152 
-162 NTFSYTVSNADGA
+162 
-175 TVNNSGSATFNNG
+175 
-188 ALSGGGKY
+188 
-196 VQSSA
+196 
-201 DASTVLN
+201 VLN
-208 GGSINADI
+208 G
-216 TGGSLKGNFSLTDG
+216 
-230 MVTEAVNTKINNDT
+230 V
-244 TVSGGELTLD
+244 ELTLD
-254 NKDTWSSDA
+254 NLAINTFQTAVNINNGATVNFIGGSYTSSVVNSGASNIQGGIFRNYFQTADTSASTTTSGNVTLNGNITSGSFTSNGTLNFTDGEIAAAVNTEINDDTIISNGTLTLDSSDTWSTNA
-263 DITLNNNGTLN
+263 DITLNSGTLN
-274 LSGVTQGGTLNAEGG
+274 LDGVTQGGTLNAAGG
-289 SLNLNGTDLTISNG
+289 N
-303 SKIAG
+303 
-308 AVNTQLNNGS
+308 
-318 LTVDGTGSV
+318 
-327 ILNNGDT
+327 
-334 WNVETTLTNGSLT
+334 
-347 IDSIAQEASAS
+347 
-358 LNATGG
+358 
-364 SLNLNGTD
+364 LNLNGTD

-393 LTVDGTGSV
+393 LTVNGTGSV

-438 GGLVVNSNLN
+438 GGLVVNSDLN
-448 MAQGSMIADVV
+448 MAEGSMIAETV

-471 GDVVFNNGDTWNSD
+471 GEVVFNNGDTWNSD
-485 TTLTNGSLALDNM
+485 TTLTNGSLALDDM
-498 TRGNNASLTANSG
+498 TRGNDASLYATGG
-511 NLTLGDITL
+511 NLNLGAVELVGNDNIGQYVVTTITDDVVL
-520 IRGDR
+520 NGL
-525 VNPNVNVTVNGDVIL
+525 NVNVQLDGRGS
-540 TNGANVALDS
+540 GADNLAG
-550 RDTLNSGSVTVESYP
+550 GSVTVKNG
-565 SVLSMGGLS
+565 VLSLNNLAT
-574 TNENF
+574 TNT
-579 YLNAKSGMITLS
+579 AIITDNLK
-591 GVTLNNEND
+591 GALTLNNVTLDND
-600 NVADGAT
+600 NDYINANLLSIEDNITVNKGEIYVQGTDEWDG
-607 VTINQ
+607 VIN
-612 STDTDYYGV
+612 
-621 TLRQGSLSLN
+621 LA
-631 STNDTWNGRIILN
+631 

-671 VNNITLTKAEDLI
+671 VNNITLTKTKDII

-710 VLQQGTITLDG
+710 ALQTGTLTLNSNG
-721 SGNLTMNDLTTTDV
+721 TLTMNGLTTENV
-735 NLIAKDGTLNL
+735 NLIAQGGTLNL
-746 NNVTLD
+746 DNVTLN
-752 NDNDYIHFDSDVTF
+752 NDNDYIHFDSNVTF
-766 NGNLNITK
+766 AGDLNITK
-774 GTVELDKND
+774 GTVELDSKD
-783 NLSQASNTINL
+783 NLSAANNTITL

-820 HIVGEGLT
+820 HIVGDGLT
-828 LNNTDDLIKKEIHT
+828 LNNADDLIQREIHT

-848 NINEGQV
+848 NINKGQV
-855 YLNNEDE
+855 YLNNDDE
-862 WNKGTIHVATNGELQ
+862 WNEGTIHVATDGSLQ
-877 FENFNKSYGSVLK
+877 FENFNKSYGNVLI
-890 MDGDGSLTE
+890 MDGENSLTE
-899 LVNSTVATVDASQ
+899 LVNSTVAVVDAGK
-912 ITNGTINIDNTS
+912 ITDGTINIDNTS
-924 KFVIQDGTTN
+924 SFVVQDGTMN
-934 LQTLNS
+934 LDTLNS
-940 SGVLSTLNSTF
+940 SGVLSALNSTF

-957 TINVIGNE
+957 NLNVINND
-965 FSKMDNTT
+965 FTAMDNST
-973 FTGDNRADF
+973 FTGDAVADF
-982 TIDLYARLR
+982 TIDIYARLR
-991 DYNQDS
+991 DYNQNS
-997 DTFTGTTLAGLGT
+997 DTFSGEAISALDASGGTV
-1010 EEGTI
+1010 

-1027 RQDAPIDRF
+1027 RQDAPIDRY
-1036 YDFKIFNYENLDN
+1036 YDFKIFDYDTIADN
-1049 VTITATDK
+1049 INITATDK

-1074 NYTLGLTRYNKQV
+1074 SYTLGLTRYNKQV

-1105 DIVTSHFTLHNAG
+1105 DIVTSHFTLHNAA
-1118 AYRNSNRFASAT
+1118 AYRNSNRFAAAT
-1130 PDLGPYLYNQKDGG
+1130 PSLGPYLYNQKDGG

-1218 GTFIKDNFVSSHTIY
+1218 GTFIKDNFVSSHTVY

-1297 MRSGMLNGVNVAPG
+1297 MKSGMLNGINVAPG
-1311 INFIWADDDWSLYA
+1311 VNFIWADDDWSLYA

-1351 RHGYIQYGL
+1351 RHGYIQYGI
-1360 GGTKTIKDNLASY
+1360 GGTKNIKDNLASY

-1395 FDLNEIIQKVT
+1395 FDLNEIIQKIT
-1406 TAFKRTKNIANK
+1406 TAFKKTKNIANK

>member
-1 MKRNKFKKRSFL
+1 MKRGKFKKRSFL

-27 CPALAAQYNIGS
+27 CPALAADYNLNAFS
-39 FDHLKS
+39 QLQS
-45 SLENGKYSYLDG
+45 ALENGNYNTQG
-57 GGIGVIPSLVTVEIE
+57 GVSQTVQNGDRLIT
-72 PNSMLNTNSLGF
+72 SGTLYF
-84 GSAIDVK
+84 GDNGIDVRQTGLTVVRENFADYMG
-91 ISGHTVDANNGT
+91 SGT
-103 YSGSNTGFIVN
+103 NTGFN
-114 GTTLTLQNVTMQGF
+114 
-128 DAALNVQNGGTV
+128 
-140 NLNGTDFNSAVY
+140 
-152 NNATINLSGE
+152 
-162 NTFSYTVSNADGA
+162 
-175 TVNNSGSATFNNG
+175 
-188 ALSGGGKY
+188 
-196 VQSSA
+196 
-201 DASTVLN
+201 VLN
-208 GGSINADI
+208 G
-216 TGGSLKGNFSLTDG
+216 
-230 MVTEAVNTKINNDT
+230 V
-244 TVSGGELTLD
+244 ELTLD
-254 NKDTWSSDA
+254 NLAINTFQTAVNINNGATVNFIGGSYTSSVVNSGASDIRGGIFRNYFQTENTSASTTTSGNVTLNGNITSGSFTSNGTLNFTGGEIAAAVNTEINDDTTISNGTLTLDSSDTWSTNA
-263 DITLNNNGTLN
+263 DITLNSGTLN
-274 LSGVTQGGTLNAEGG
+274 LDGVTQGGT
-289 SLNLNGTDLTISNG
+289 
-303 SKIAG
+303 
-308 AVNTQLNNGS
+308 
-318 LTVDGTGSV
+318 
-327 ILNNGDT
+327 
-334 WNVETTLTNGSLT
+334 
-347 IDSIAQEASAS
+347 

-393 LTVDGTGSV
+393 LTVNGTGSV

-408 AWNVETTLT
+408 VWNVKTTLT

-429 TNASLNATG
+429 ANASLNATGGSLNLNGTDLTISTGSQIADDVVASLTGGSLTVAQDGSVTINTGDTWNTATNLTGGTLTIDNVNQGTNASLNATG
-438 GGLVVNSNLN
+438 GNLKLN
-448 MAQGSMIADVV
+448 GT
-459 NANVS
+459 
-464 GDLTVSG
+464 DLTISTGSQIAGAVNTQLNSG
-471 GDVVFNNGDTWNSD
+471 SLTVNGTGSVTLNQGDVWNVK
-485 TTLTNGSLALDNM
+485 TTLTNGSLALDDM
-498 TRGNNASLTANSG
+498 TRGNDASLYATSG
-511 NLTLGDITL
+511 NLNLGAVELVGNDNIGQYVVTTITDDVVL
-520 IRGDR
+520 NGL
-525 VNPNVNVTVNGDVIL
+525 NVNVQLDGTGS
-540 TNGANVALDS
+540 GADNLAG
-550 RDTLNSGSVTVESYP
+550 GSVTVKNG
-565 SVLSMGGLS
+565 VLSLNNLAT
-574 TNENF
+574 TNT
-579 YLNAKSGMITLS
+579 AIITDNLK
-591 GVTLNNEND
+591 GALTLNNVTLDND
-600 NVADGAT
+600 NDYINANLLSIEDNITVNKGEIYVQGTDEWDG
-607 VTINQ
+607 VIN
-612 STDTDYYGV
+612 
-621 TLRQGSLSLN
+621 LA
-631 STNDTWNGRIILN
+631 

-671 VNNITLTKAEDLI
+671 VNNITLTKTEDII

-783 NLSQASNTINL
+783 NLSQASNTITL

-820 HIVGEGLT
+820 HIVGDGLT
-828 LNNTDDLIKKEIHT
+828 LNNADDLIQREIHT

-848 NINEGQV
+848 NINKGQV
-855 YLNNEDE
+855 YLNNDDE
-862 WNKGTIHVATNGELQ
+862 WNEGTIHVATDGSLQ
-877 FENFNKSYGSVLK
+877 FENFNKSYGNVLI
-890 MDGDGSLTE
+890 MDGENSLTE
-899 LVNSTVATVDASQ
+899 LVNSTVAVVDAGK
-912 ITNGTINIDNTS
+912 ITDGTINIDNTS
-924 KFVIQDGTTN
+924 SFVVQDGTMN
-934 LQTLNS
+934 LDTLNS
-940 SGVLSTLNSTF
+940 SGVLYALNSTF

-957 TINVIGNE
+957 NLNVINND
-965 FSKMDNTT
+965 FTAMDNST
-973 FTGDNRADF
+973 FTGDAVADF
-982 TIDLYARLR
+982 TIDIYARLR
-991 DYNQDS
+991 DYNQNS
-997 DTFTGTTLAGLGT
+997 DTFSGEAISALDASGGTV
-1010 EEGTI
+1010 

-1027 RQDAPIDRF
+1027 RQDAPIDRY
-1036 YDFKIFNYENLDN
+1036 YDFKIFDYDTIADN
-1049 VTITATDK
+1049 INITATDK

-1074 NYTLGLTRYNKQV
+1074 SYTLGLTRYNKQV

-1105 DIVTSHFTLHNAG
+1105 DIVTSHFTLHNAA
-1118 AYRNSNRFASAT
+1118 AYRNSNRFAAAT
-1130 PDLGPYLYNQKDGG
+1130 PSLGPYLYNQKDGG

-1218 GTFIKDNFVSSHTIY
+1218 GTFIKDNFVSSHTVY

-1297 MRSGMLNGVNVAPG
+1297 MKSGMLNGINVAPG
-1311 INFIWADDDWSLYA
+1311 VNFIWADDDWSLYA

-1351 RHGYIQYGL
+1351 RHGYIQYGI
-1360 GGTKTIKDNLASY
+1360 GGTKNIKDNLASY

-1395 FDLNEIIQKVT
+1395 FDLNEIIQKIT
-1406 TAFKRTKNIANK
+1406 TAFKKTKNIANK

>member
-1 MKRNKFKKRSFL
+1 MKRGKFKKRSFL

-45 SLENGKYSYLDG
+45 SLENGEYSYLDG
-57 GGIGVIPSLVTVEIE
+57 GGIGVIPSLVIVEIE
-72 PNSMLNTNSLGF
+72 PNSTLNTNSLEF

-103 YSGSNTGFIVN
+103 YSGSNKGFIVN

-128 DAALNVQNGGTV
+128 DTALDVQNGGTV

-162 NTFSYTVSNADGA
+162 NTFSDTVSNADGA

-201 DASTVLN
+201 GASTVLN

-230 MVTEAVNTKINNDT
+230 RVTEAVNTKINNDT

-254 NKDTWSSDA
+254 NQDTWSSNA
-263 DITLNNNGTLN
+263 DITLNSGTLN
-274 LSGVTQGGTLNAEGG
+274 LSGVTQGGTLNA
-289 SLNLNGTDLTISNG
+289 
-303 SKIAG
+303 
-308 AVNTQLNNGS
+308 
-318 LTVDGTGSV
+318 
-327 ILNNGDT
+327 
-334 WNVETTLTNGSLT
+334 
-347 IDSIAQEASAS
+347 
-358 LNATGG
+358 TGG
-364 SLNLNGTD
+364 SLNLNGTG

-402 TLNQGD
+402 IL
-408 AWNVETTLT
+408 
-417 NGSLTLDNITQG
+417 
-429 TNASLNATG
+429 
-438 GGLVVNSNLN
+438 
-448 MAQGSMIADVV
+448 
-459 NANVS
+459 
-464 GDLTVSG
+464 
-471 GDVVFNNGDTWNSD
+471 NNGDTWNVSTTLKDGDLTLNNVSQD
-485 TTLTNGSLALDNM
+485 TNASLDAQAGNLNSNISLTIGEGSKIAGDVNANLSGGSLIVNGGNDNGGNVVLTDGDVWNTNTTLQSGSLTLDDMTRGNSASLYATGGKLTLGNIELKGNDNIGQYVVTTITDDVVLNGLNVNVQLDGTEPGKDTLTNGSITVKDGVLSVNNLDTTNVYIK
-498 TRGNNASLTANSG
+498 TDDLKGA
-511 NLTLGDITL
+511 LTL
-520 IRGDR
+520 
-525 VNPNVNVTVNGDVIL
+525 NNV
-540 TNGANVALDS
+540 
-550 RDTLNSGSVTVESYP
+550 E
-565 SVLSMGGLS
+565 
-574 TNENF
+574 
-579 YLNAKSGMITLS
+579 
-591 GVTLNNEND
+591 LNNEND
-600 NVADGAT
+600 YINSNLLSIKESVTLNKGT
-607 VTINQ
+607 VYVKG
-612 STDTDYYGV
+612 TDTWRGV
-621 TLRQGSLSLN
+621 INLS
-631 STNDTWNGRIILN
+631 
-644 GENANL
+644 GEDANL
-650 NLANVIQGENG
+650 NLANANEEING

-766 NGNLNITK
+766 NGDLNITK

-807 TDTTKFNLEKGTL
+807 TDTTKFNLEKGGL

-1406 TAFKRTKNIANK
+1406 TAFKRTKNIAKH